1 MSPYKDMNKY
11 IKAEGSKFLFTVQ
24 CQLVNAEEVMKT
36 ENALSKNPQS
46 GGELSQEPS
55 KDSKAGGQRF
65 KEVKGKCVGL
75 ENSPT

>member
-1 MSPYKDMNKY
+1 MNKY

-36 ENALSKNPQS
+36 ENAPSKNHQT
-46 GGELSQEPS
+46 GGELSQELS

-75 ENSPT
+75 EDSPT